1 MSLKTFSHAD
11 AIWTAHP
18 ELAPLALHA
27 RGFAPDAAALDTQL
41 SVLHAQ
47 ARARLA
53 AGAEGEFPEIQAWR
67 RAFSRMGL
75 KPTQYRCAA
84 ESLLR
89 RFRKEDAL
97 PAVHP
102 LVDAC
107 NAASLAFAIPIAVFD
122 LSQVA
127 GALQVR
133 PATGREQY
141 LGFGGEAERPEPG
154 EVVFADEQQHAHA
167 RRWCHR
173 QSAGSTIRP
182 GTAEVLIVAE
192 AMHAGAAQDL
202 VRLEAVLRGLLAAL
216 GAAVLDARQLQ
227 RGDPLLA
234 LGQQP

>member
-18 ELAPLALHA
+18 ELAALALHA
-27 RGFAPDAAALDTQL
+27 HGFAPAAAALGSQV
-41 SVLHAQ
+41 SALHDL

-107 NAASLAFAIPIAVFD
+107 NAASLAFAVPIAVFD
-122 LSQVA
+122 LAHVA

-141 LGFGGEAERPEPG
+141 LAFGGGAEQPEPG

-173 QSAGSTIRP
+173 QSAASSIGA

-192 AMHAGAAQDL
+192 AMHAGATQDL

-216 GAAVLDARQLQ
+216 GAVVLDARRLQ
-227 RGDPLLA
+227 RTKPQLPLA
-234 LGQQP
+234 QQA